1 MENSWSWEQ
10 KTLISELIQGME
22 LAKQLRVH
30 LNTASSVEIRDS
42 LVQRILTSYE
52 KSLLILNWSGSLGQQ
67 QQQQQQQQQNVG
79 ATAGNVPESPLSMHG
94 SPGSDD
100 FDGGHNDVSKKRKTM
115 PRWTD
120 QVRVNSENGLE
131 GPHDDG
137 YSWRKYGQK
146 DILGAK
152 YPRSYYRCT
161 YRNTQNCWA
170 TKQVQRSD
178 DDHTIFDVT
187 YRGLHTCCHGR
198 QSVAPPASPEKQEQK
213 QNINQQ
219 QQSQD
224 ALFNFQRVLKVNTE
238 DLDNKEMAFPFS
250 FPPTYGSMKTSG
262 TCSQSSISPATP
274 ESNYCSVSPF
284 QTNNFVGV
292 QNLQYCSESNFTEI
306 ISANTSAANSPV
318 VEPEFSLQSLELDPN
333 FPFDTPGFFS

>member
-1 MENSWSWEQ
+1 
-10 KTLISELIQGME
+10 
-22 LAKQLRVH
+22 
-30 LNTASSVEIRDS
+30 
-42 LVQRILTSYE
+42 
-52 KSLLILNWSGSLGQQ
+52 
-67 QQQQQQQQQNVG
+67 
-79 ATAGNVPESPLSMHG
+79 MHG

-120 QVRVNSENGLE
+120 QVRVILRMAWKDPMTMGIAGESMGRKIFLEPNIPEAITDAPTEIPRTAGLQSKCKDQMMITPYLMSLTGDYTLVVMADNQLHHQHHQKNKNRNKTLINSSNHKMLSLTFK
-131 GPHDDG
+131 GP
-137 YSWRKYGQK
+137 
-146 DILGAK
+146 
-152 YPRSYYRCT
+152 
-161 YRNTQNCWA
+161 
-170 TKQVQRSD
+170 
-178 DDHTIFDVT
+178 
-187 YRGLHTCCHGR
+187 
-198 QSVAPPASPEKQEQK
+198 E
-213 QNINQQ
+213 
-219 QQSQD
+219 
-224 ALFNFQRVLKVNTE
+224 
-238 DLDNKEMAFPFS
+238 
-250 FPPTYGSMKTSG
+250 G